1 MPPRR
6 GRSSSHSETWTPG
19 PPAVDGDGAGLAAL
33 ARLDDLR
40 SSSRE
45 QDTDAAP
52 ERDDL
57 AGLGLSE
64 LADELAARNG
74 GDVEGRE

>member
-6 GRSSSHSETWTPG
+6 GRSSSRSETWTPG
-19 PPAVDGDGAGLAAL
+19 PPEGGDGAGAAAL

-40 SSSRE
+40 SSTRE
-45 QDTDAAP
+45 RDTDAAP

-64 LADELAARNG
+64 LADELATRNG
-74 GDVEGRE
+74 DDERGEQ